1 MFPKISYRNWVF
13 IFAFVSMVIANVGLD
28 AILTFSVPVLN
39 AIYPMAILLIFLSCT
54 HRWLGRF
61 PGVYLWSAIFC
72 GVSSV
77 LTVLDQNGFVIPGIT
92 LLLQRIPGYAAGFG
106 WLLPTVVGILA
117 GIAVGFP
124 KLHGKK

>member
-1 MFPKISYRNWVF
+1 
-13 IFAFVSMVIANVGLD
+13 MVIGSVGLE

-39 AIYPMAILLIFLSCT
+39 AISPMALLLIFLSCT

-61 PGVYLWSAIFC
+61 PGVYLWSAVFC

-77 LTVLDQNGFVIPGIT
+77 LTVLDQNGFAIPGIT

-117 GIAVGFP
+117 GFITGYYRM
-124 KLHGKK
+124 KKENH